1 MTLSM
6 IARHPDTGHLGAAVH
21 TGYLAVGQ
29 KVPWVQPG
37 VGAVVTQAITEASYG
52 PRLLDLL
59 RSGHHPEEA
68 LAGLLEEDPL
78 RESRQVALV
87 DAAGRVAAHTGRD
100 CIQSAGHVV
109 GDAYVALANMAE
121 TDGVWSVM
129 GDAFGSAG
137 GTLSQM
143 LCSAL
148 ADGHA
153 AGGDLRGSSSAAILV
168 AGCDPS
174 LPAWDRLVDLRVD
187 DHAEPVAELGRLVR
201 LDTMYALMGRGIN
214 AIYEGHGAEA
224 LSSLVA
230 AADHDLGDDQARFWE
245 AAARL
250 AHGDGEAAETIIEAL
265 TITDR
270 RWRVLWE
277 RLRPTI
283 PLSGGSPGQPTP

>member
-1 MTLSM
+1 M
-6 IARHPDTGHLGAAVH
+6 
-21 TGYLAVGQ
+21 
-29 KVPWVQPG
+29 
-37 VGAVVTQAITEASYG
+37 
-52 PRLLDLL
+52 
-59 RSGHHPEEA
+59 
-68 LAGLLEEDPL
+68 
-78 RESRQVALV
+78 
-87 DAAGRVAAHTGRD
+87 
-100 CIQSAGHVV
+100 V
-109 GDAYVALANMAE
+109 GDAYAALANMAE
-121 TDGVWSVM
+121 TDGVWSIM

-148 ADGHA
+148 TDGHA

-174 LPAWDRLVDLRVD
+174 LPVWNRLVDLRVD
-187 DHAEPVAELGRLVR
+187 DHAEPVAELGRLIR

-250 AHGDGEAAETIIEAL
+250 AHGDGETAETIIEAL